1 MCFTIHNVHLQK
13 AVSFFFYSFFFWT
26 KYHVKVELW
35 SFDCFS
41 DLIESNFKLFMLCH
55 CMYSVQEVTIRILNF
70 IFKLHFKTKS
80 TKWTLCHTI
89 SSDAFSWIKE
99 FYDSTIQNKVHWNL
113 SFFLTLSKSNLWMQ
127 FCEDKMGKK
136 IFAIYIFQSPI
147 TFFVAVVPNMLTLS
161 IIRLV

>member
-13 AVSFFFYSFFFWT
+13 AVSFFFILFFFWT

-55 CMYSVQEVTIRILNF
+55 RTRSDNQNF
-70 IFKLHFKTKS
+70 EFYFQIQITAF

-89 SSDAFSWIKE
+89 SLDAFTWIKE
-99 FYDSTIQNKVHWNL
+99 SYDSTIQNKVHWNL
-113 SFFLTLSKSNLWMQ
+113 SFFLTLSKSNLWKP
-127 FCEDKMGKK
+127 FCEEKNGEKS
-136 IFAIYIFQSPI
+136 FAIYIFSNPLLHFQK
-147 TFFVAVVPNMLTLS
+147 
-161 IIRLV
+161 